1 MCFSCLDKE
10 TNVIAFKD
18 GPMEYS
24 GTFKF
29 SEAEDAS
36 KQGAIFRDF
45 IKAEKKYELEIVI
58 DSCVLTYAD

>member
-1 MCFSCLDKE
+1 
-10 TNVIAFKD
+10 
-18 GPMEYS
+18 MEYS

-58 DSCVLTYAD
+58 DSCVLTQAD